1 MGSKKKQLFD
11 ARAHM
16 VESQIHPMGVSHE
29 GVLEAFATVPREEF
43 VPGDKCGICYCDEDI
58 EIAKDRYLIEA
69 SVMAR
74 LIQALLNNTQAPH
87 EKAILIIGSGR
98 GYGAAVCSALV
109 STVIALEESKSLLNY
124 AQKAWDKTGCN
135 NIVGT
140 HGKLAEGHAKDA
152 PYSMILIEGAV
163 SEIPQNIK
171 EQLKVGGHLVVLRRG
186 EPRELAQ
193 AVLVDHIQKGVFSER
208 ILFEAGTPYLTGFEP
223 EKEFI
228 F

>member
-1 MGSKKKQLFD
+1 MGSRKKQLFD

-29 GVLEAFATVPREEF
+29 GILEAFATVPREEF
-43 VPGDKCGICYCDEDI
+43 VSGEKCGICYCDEDI

-74 LIQALLNNTQAPH
+74 LIQALLSDTQAPH
-87 EKAILIIGSGR
+87 EKATLIIGSGR
-98 GYGAAVCSALV
+98 GYGASICSSLV
-109 STVIALEESKSLLNY
+109 STVIALEENKSLLNQ
-124 AQKAWDKTGCN
+124 AQKAWDKIGCN

-152 PYSMILIEGAV
+152 PYSMVLIEGAV

-171 EQLKVGGHLVVLRRG
+171 EQLKVGGHLVALRRG
-186 EPRELAQ
+186 KPRELAQ
-193 AVLVDHIQKGVFSER
+193 AVLVDHVQKDVFSER